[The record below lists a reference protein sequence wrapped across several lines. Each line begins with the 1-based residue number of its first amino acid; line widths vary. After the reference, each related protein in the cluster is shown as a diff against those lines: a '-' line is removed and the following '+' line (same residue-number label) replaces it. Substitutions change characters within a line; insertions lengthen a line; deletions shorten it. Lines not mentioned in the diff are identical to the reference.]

1 MYVQVSANETAKSLP
16 SRLSELA
23 RQDAFW
29 SELKIRGGSKLFGE
43 AEPANYI
50 YQIREGAVRTYK
62 QLSNGRRQIGA
73 FHLAGD
79 VLAVEN
85 CQTHRCTADALVD
98 TTVWFA
104 KRRKLFARLAKGDI
118 PAANHVRV
126 LVTRTLEHAENH
138 LLLLG
143 CQNSLE
149 KVAAFCFN

>member
-43 AEPANYI
+43 AEPADCI

-62 QLSNGRRQIGA
+62 QLSDGRRQIGA

-79 VLAVEN
+79 MLAVEN
-85 CQTHRCTADALVD
+85 CATHRCTAEAIVD
-98 TTVWFA
+98 TTLWIA
-104 KRRKLFARLAKGDI
+104 KRQSLFASLAKGDI
-118 PAANHVRV
+118 SA
-126 LVTRTLEHAENH
+126 
-138 LLLLG
+138 G
-143 CQNSLE
+143 
-149 KVAAFCFN
+149 